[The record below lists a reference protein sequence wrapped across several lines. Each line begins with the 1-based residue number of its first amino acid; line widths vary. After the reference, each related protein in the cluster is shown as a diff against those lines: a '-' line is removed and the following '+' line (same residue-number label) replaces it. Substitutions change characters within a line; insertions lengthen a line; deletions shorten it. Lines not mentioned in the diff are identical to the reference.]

1 MPESVRTDALTYT
14 PQPGSV
20 RLARRRA
27 ARLLSEC
34 GWEEEPVDDVALAVT
49 ELATN
54 ALRHVPGE
62 EFRVALTY
70 DDRHAL
76 VEVEDG
82 APGRLPRIPRPADD
96 ACSGRG
102 LLLVA
107 GLSLAWGMEMSPY
120 DRRKTVWSII
130 ARTGGSALPLAAAT
144 AVRALR
150 SHATPA

>member
-1 MPESVRTDALTYT
+1 M
-14 PQPGSV
+14 
-20 RLARRRA
+20 
-27 ARLLSEC
+27 
-34 GWEEEPVDDVALAVT
+34 DDVALAVT

-70 DDRHAL
+70 DGRHAL

-82 APGRLPRIPRPADD
+82 APGELPRVPCPTDD
-96 ACSGRG
+96 SCSGRG